1 MKKTIIALSVAT
13 VAFSVSMFSFADY
26 PNKNIEFIVPWNAGG
41 GADNVVRALQNP
53 VEEALGTN
61 IVIRNISGGGGAVGY
76 STSIAAKTDGYVVT
90 IPTNAIFTLE
100 GLGNVGFSYTDFEYI
115 ARVLVEP
122 YVLAVN
128 SQKGWDSLEGMRND
142 LEENDRPLM
151 VGASGVGSSTHVMA
165 VALAEELGVKFE
177 VVPYDS
183 GANAVTAAMGGH
195 IDAVVLN
202 PSEVISAIDS
212 GRLNAIVTTG
222 DERSGVL
229 PDSPTMLEEGY
240 DFSVSQWRG
249 IAAPKG
255 ISQEVED
262 RWVEAIQAAVED
274 PEFQRAAEMMGSD
287 IMPLYGDE
295 LDEFVENTAQLMIEE
310 AEKLAQ

>member
-1 MKKTIIALSVAT
+1 MKKTILTLSVA
-13 VAFSVSMFSFADY
+13 AAALSSALAFADY
-26 PNKNIEFIVPWNAGG
+26 PEKNIEFIVPWNAGG

-61 IVIRNISGGGGAVGY
+61 IVVRNISGGGGAVGF
-76 STSIAAKTDGYVVT
+76 STAVAAKTDGYVMT
-90 IPTNAIFTLE
+90 IPTNATFTLE

-128 SQKGWDSLEGMRND
+128 SQKGWGSLEELVND
-142 LEENDRPLM
+142 LKENDRPLM
-151 VGASGVGSSTHVMA
+151 VGASGVGSSTHIMA
-165 VALAEELGVKFE
+165 VALAEELGVHFE

-202 PSEVISAIDS
+202 PSEVVSAIDS
-212 GRLNAIVTTG
+212 GRLNAVVTTG
-222 DERSGVL
+222 DERSGAL

-240 DFSVSQWRG
+240 DFSISQWRG

-295 LDEFVENTAQLMIEE
+295 LDAFVENTAQLMIEE

>member
-1 MKKTIIALSVAT
+1 MKKTILTLSVAAAALSSSLT
-13 VAFSVSMFSFADY
+13 FGDY
-26 PNKNIEFIVPWNAGG
+26 PDKNIEFIVPWNAGG
-41 GADNVVRALQNP
+41 GADNVVRAIQNP
-53 VEEALGTN
+53 LEEALDTT
-61 IVIRNISGGGGAVGY
+61 IVVRNVSGGGGAVGF
-76 STSIAAKTDGYVVT
+76 STAITANPDGYVVT
-90 IPTNAIFTLE
+90 IPTNATFTLE
-100 GLGNVGFSYTDFEYI
+100 GLGNVGFTYTDFEYI

-128 SQKGWDSLEGMRND
+128 SEKGWSSLESMVSELQGSQV
-142 LEENDRPLM
+142 PLM

-165 VALAEELGVKFE
+165 VALAEELGVNFQ

-202 PSEVISAIDS
+202 PSEVVSAIDS
-212 GRLNAIVTTG
+212 GRLHAIVTTG
-222 DERSGVL
+222 EERSGAI

-240 DFSVSQWRG
+240 DFSISQWRG

-262 RWVEAIQAAVED
+262 RWVEAIKAAVED

-287 IMPLYGDE
+287 IMPLFGDE
-295 LDEFVENTAQLMIEE
+295 LDQFVENTAHVMIEE

>member
-1 MKKTIIALSVAT
+1 MKKTILTLSVAAAALSSSLT
-13 VAFSVSMFSFADY
+13 FGDY
-26 PNKNIEFIVPWNAGG
+26 PEKNIEFIVPWNAGG
-41 GADNVVRALQNP
+41 GADNAVRAMQNP
-53 VEEALGTN
+53 LEEALDTS
-61 IVIRNISGGGGAVGY
+61 IVVRNVSGGGGAVGY
-76 STSIAAKTDGYVVT
+76 STAIAAKPDGYVVT
-90 IPTNAIFTLE
+90 IPTNATFTLE
-100 GLGNVGFSYTDFEYI
+100 GLGNVGFTYTDFEYI

-128 SQKGWDSLEGMRND
+128 SQKGWGSLED
-142 LEENDRPLM
+142 LVNELQESQAPLM

-165 VALAEELGVKFE
+165 VALAEELGVNFQ

-202 PSEVISAIDS
+202 PSEVVSAIDS
-212 GRLNAIVTTG
+212 GRLHAIVTTG
-222 DERSGVL
+222 EERSGAI

-240 DFSVSQWRG
+240 DFSISQWRG

-262 RWVEAIQAAVED
+262 RWVEAINTAVED
-274 PEFQRAAEMMGSD
+274 PEFQRAAEMMGTD
-287 IMPLYGDE
+287 IMPLFGDE
-295 LDEFVENTAQLMIEE
+295 LDQFVKNTAHIKIEE

>member
-1 MKKTIIALSVAT
+1 MKKTILTLSVAAAALSSSLT
-13 VAFSVSMFSFADY
+13 FGDY

-41 GADNVVRALQNP
+41 GADNVVRAIQNP
-53 VEEALGTN
+53 LEEALGTT
-61 IVIRNISGGGGAVGY
+61 VVVRNVSGGGGAVGF
-76 STSIAAKTDGYVVT
+76 STAIAAKPDGYVVT
-90 IPTNAIFTLE
+90 IPTNATFTLE
-100 GLGNVGFSYTDFEYI
+100 GLGNVGFTYTDFEYI

-128 SQKGWDSLEGMRND
+128 SQKGWSSLEGMVNE
-142 LEENDRPLM
+142 LQESQAPLM

-165 VALAEELGVKFE
+165 VALAEELGVNFQ

-202 PSEVISAIDS
+202 PSEVVSAIDS
-212 GRLNAIVTTG
+212 GRLHAIVTTG
-222 DERSGVL
+222 EERSGAI

-240 DFSVSQWRG
+240 DFSISQWRG
-249 IAAPKG
+249 VAAPKG

-262 RWVEAIQAAVED
+262 RWVEAIKTAVED

-287 IMPLYGDE
+287 IMPLFGDE
-295 LDEFVENTAQLMIEE
+295 LDQFVENTAQVMIEE

>member
-1 MKKTIIALSVAT
+1 MKKTILTLSVA
-13 VAFSVSMFSFADY
+13 AAALFSSLTFGDY
-26 PNKNIEFIVPWNAGG
+26 PDKNIEFIVPWNAGG
-41 GADNVVRALQNP
+41 GADNVVRAIQNP
-53 VEEALGTN
+53 LEEALGTT
-61 IVIRNISGGGGAVGY
+61 VVVRNVSGGGGAVGF
-76 STSIAAKTDGYVVT
+76 STAIAAKPDGYVVT
-90 IPTNAIFTLE
+90 IPTNATFTLE
-100 GLGNVGFSYTDFEYI
+100 GLGNVGFTYTDFEYI

-128 SQKGWDSLEGMRND
+128 SQKGWSSLESMVNELQD
-142 LEENDRPLM
+142 SQAPLM

-165 VALAEELGVKFE
+165 VALAEELGVNFQ

-202 PSEVISAIDS
+202 PSEVVSAIDS
-212 GRLNAIVTTG
+212 GRLHAIVTTG
-222 DERSGVL
+222 EERSGAI

-240 DFSVSQWRG
+240 DFSISQWRG
-249 IAAPKG
+249 VAAPKG

-262 RWVEAIQAAVED
+262 RWVEAIKTAVED

-287 IMPLYGDE
+287 IMPLFGDE
-295 LDEFVENTAQLMIEE
+295 LDQFVENTAHVMIEE

>member
-1 MKKTIIALSVAT
+1 MKKTILAISVAT
-13 VAFSVSMFSFADY
+13 AALSSALSYADY
-26 PNKNIEFIVPWNAGG
+26 PEKNIEFIVPWNAGG
-41 GADNVVRALQNP
+41 GADNVVRALQSP
-53 VEEALGTN
+53 VEEALGTT
-61 IVIRNISGGGGAVGY
+61 IVVRNVSGGGGAVGF
-76 STSIAAKTDGYVVT
+76 STAVNAKPDGYVMT
-90 IPTNAIFTLE
+90 IPTNATFTLE
-100 GLGNVGFSYTDFEYI
+100 GLGNVGYTYSDFEYI

-128 SQKGWDSLEGMRND
+128 SQNGWTSLEEMLAG
-142 LEENDRPLM
+142 LEELGRPLM

-165 VALAEELGVKFE
+165 VALAEELGANFQ

-202 PSEVISAIDS
+202 PSEVVSGIDS
-212 GRLNAIVTTG
+212 GRLSAIVTTG
-222 DERSGVL
+222 EERSGAL
-229 PDSPTMLEEGY
+229 PDAPTMLEEGY
-240 DFSVSQWRG
+240 DFNISQWRG
-249 IAAPKG
+249 VAAPKG
-255 ISQEVED
+255 ISQETED

-295 LDEFVENTAQLMIEE
+295 LDAFVENTSQVMIQE